1 MITLAINGRQYNIS
15 MDMLA
20 NVSLANVSLANAS
33 ETANVNVDK
42 QDIG

>member
-20 NVSLANVSLANAS
+20 NVSLANAS